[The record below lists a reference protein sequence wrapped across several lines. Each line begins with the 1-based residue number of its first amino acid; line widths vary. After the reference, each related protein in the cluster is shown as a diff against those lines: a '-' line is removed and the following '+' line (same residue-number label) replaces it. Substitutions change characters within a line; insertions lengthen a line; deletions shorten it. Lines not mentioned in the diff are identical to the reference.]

1 MMRDINI
8 LINGEILTLSIN
20 TDIIKRIGFNKEI
33 LQLEDDIINISVTG
47 NIAIIVTEDPDFRNG
62 LNQVD
67 FVKPYK
73 IKKNNINAYDWDG
86 NYLWNISDIVGEI
99 DMAFSGGCVSSI
111 NKLSNHYGFD
121 QLKYSANSEIYTC
134 VAGGKMYVIDL
145 KGKKVIQILPA
156 Y

>member
-1 MMRDINI
+1 MRDMNI

-20 TDIIKRIGFNKEI
+20 TNTIKQVGFNKEI
-33 LQLEDDIINISVTG
+33 LQLEDDIIDISVAR
-47 NIAIIVTEDPDFRNG
+47 NIVIIVTEDSDFRNC

-99 DMAFSGGCVSSI
+99 DMAFSGGCVAST
-111 NKLSNHYGFD
+111 NKLSTHYGFD
-121 QLKYSANSEIYTC
+121 RLKYSADSEIYTC